1 MDQDGARLSDQDIVG
16 SRTIVGAVVIQELR
30 EPVDLDGVLLDAG
43 GNLVVRLLLRAA
55 PVLEHAVV
63 GPVSAFACGNP
74 GSNGGLHFAQAVV
87 PLRQPRSIYVA
98 VAPASKVHLAEVKR
112 AGVLQDLF
120 VVQRLWSQ
128 PLHVTAGKGMKSD
141 VRAKNRDTG
150 SFRCWESLAEAP
162 RWRRSRNTTRNSH
175 RRAICCDVNDVSQ
188 VQGPWHGLHRRD
200 TLRCLVD
207 NLKSVL
213 TSPDICDHINLKRNP
228 PHP

>member
-16 SRTIVGAVVIQELR
+16 PRTIVGAVVIQELR

-63 GPVSAFACGNP
+63 GPVSAFARGNP

-120 VVQRLWSQ
+120 VVPRLWSQ

-150 SFRCWESLAEAP
+150 SFRRYRQRP
-162 RWRRSRNTTRNSH
+162 
-175 RRAICCDVNDVSQ
+175 
-188 VQGPWHGLHRRD
+188 QGGGEVGIQRGIPIGEPSAA
-200 TLRCLVD
+200 TLMMS
-207 NLKSVL
+207 LKSKDHGMAYTAETHCDAWL
-213 TSPDICDHINLKRNP
+213 TI
-228 PHP
+228 